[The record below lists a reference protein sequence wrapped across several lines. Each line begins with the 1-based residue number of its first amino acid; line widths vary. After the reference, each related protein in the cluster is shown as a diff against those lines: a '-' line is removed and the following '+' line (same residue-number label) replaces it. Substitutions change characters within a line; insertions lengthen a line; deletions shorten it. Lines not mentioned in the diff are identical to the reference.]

1 MTKLKSLKNNQD
13 VFDAIGKDPAI
24 RRAVTRDS
32 HAMFF
37 SIYMPHYVKYTMAEF
52 QKDIIRLTED
62 RTNKLACIVAFR
74 GSAKST
80 LVTLSYS
87 LWSILGVQ
95 QKKFVVILCQT
106 QAQARQHMTNL
117 RRELEQ
123 NTLLKSDLGPFQ
135 EETGVGEWAMT
146 SLVFK
151 ESGARITVASI
162 DQSVRGIRN
171 REHRPDLLILD
182 DIEDMGS
189 TRTLEGRN
197 KTFDWFTREIVPLGD
212 IDTRIILVGNL
223 LHEDSLMMRLKK
235 KIDAKELAAT
245 YHWFPLINEAGTCLW
260 PEKFDSFEKI
270 QTLRQSVG
278 SEFAWQQEYLLK
290 IMSDS
295 TRVVWPE
302 WIQHYD
308 QLPTYTQLHRMTAYG
323 VDLAISQNTRAD
335 CTAIVRADLY
345 AEEDG
350 VRRIYVFPN
359 PFNAR
364 IGFPETVAKLKTIM
378 QSSSLRRTLYIENV
392 GYQEAMIQQLRVEGI
407 RAEGVSPNGMDKRSR
422 LALLSDVIQSGRVV
436 FPRHG
441 CEALIAQL
449 VGFGSEHHDD
459 LADAF
464 VIAVSKL
471 LTAAADSL
479 PSFYATQA
487 SDEDGEPRTMVK
499 PFFNKR
505 AMRSIY
511 GPEYANRIKAPERF

>member
-1 MTKLKSLKNNQD
+1 MNKKPGRNSAEI
-13 VFDAIGKDPAI
+13 FDAIAKDPVV
-24 RRAVTRDS
+24 RRAVTRES

-37 SIYMPHYVKYTMAEF
+37 SVYLHHYIKYPMAEF
-52 QKDIIRLTED
+52 QKDILRLTED

-87 LWSILGVQ
+87 LWSILGMQ
-95 QKKFVVILCQT
+95 QKKFVVVICQNQS
-106 QAQARQHMTNL
+106 QAKQHMANIK
-117 RRELEQ
+117 RELEQ

-135 EETGVGEWAMT
+135 EETGAGEWAMT

-162 DQSVRGIRN
+162 DQSIRGIRN

-197 KTFDWFTREIVPLGD
+197 KTFDWFTREIIPLGD

-235 KIDAKELAAT
+235 KVEMQELAAT
-245 YHWFPLINEAGTCLW
+245 YHWFPLIDEMDTCLW
-260 PEKFDSFEKI
+260 PDKFDNSEKI

-290 IMSDS
+290 IVSDS
-295 TRVVWPE
+295 ARVVWPE
-302 WIQHYD
+302 WIHYYD
-308 QLPTYTQLHRMTAYG
+308 QLPIYAHLHCMTAYG
-323 VDLAISQNTRAD
+323 VDLAIAQNERAD

-345 AEEDG
+345 VEENKEK
-350 VRRIYVFPN
+350 RIYIFPN
-359 PFNAR
+359 PFN
-364 IGFPETVAKLKTIM
+364 GKVTFPQTLAMLKAIA
-378 QSSSLRRTLYIENV
+378 QPSSQRHQLFVEDV
-392 GYQEAMIQQLRVEGI
+392 GYQQAMIQQLAVEGI
-407 RAEGVSPNGMDKRSR
+407 RAESASPRGMDKRSR

-449 VGFGSEHHDD
+449 IGFGVEHHDD

-471 LTAAADSL
+471 LSSSTDSL
-479 PSFYATQA
+479 PKMYERTTANED
-487 SDEDGEPRTMVK
+487 DESHMAIK
-499 PFFNKR
+499 PLFNQR
-505 AMRSIY
+505 AMREIY
-511 GPEYANRIKAPERF
+511 GSSQMDRVTDSGMF